1 MKAKIQLISSMLIF
15 GSIGIFVRNIE
26 ISSAALALI
35 RGILGS
41 AFLIVY
47 CIIARKKI
55 SIKSIKENIFLL
67 LFSSAAMGFNWILL
81 FQSYKYTTI
90 PIATLSYYCAPVFI
104 IIISPFILKEKFS
117 VKKLICVLMAMLGMT
132 LIMSA
137 NSNAGSNY
145 NHIKGI
151 FFGLSAAAL
160 YASVVITNKF
170 FKNLSGIETTLIQL
184 VIAVFVLFPYLMLTD
199 PVKLANISANS
210 VPYILILGI
219 FHTGFAYYLYF
230 SAIKSIPAQSIAALS
245 YIDPISAVV
254 FSAVIL
260 SEKMTLIQI
269 LGGALIL
276 GATVYSDSK
285 RKSKVL
291 SDL

>member
-15 GSIGIFVRNIE
+15 GSIGLFVRNIE

-47 CIIARKKI
+47 CIIARKKV
-55 SIKSIKENIFLL
+55 SIKSIKENIFML

-90 PIATLSYYCAPVFI
+90 PIATLSYYCAPVFVI
-104 IIISPFILKEKFS
+104 IMSPFILKEKFS
-117 VKKLICVLMAMLGMT
+117 VKKLICVLTAMLGMA
-132 LIMSA
+132 LIMLTSS
-137 NSNAGSNY
+137 NSGGNY
-145 NHIKGI
+145 NHLKGI
-151 FFGLSAAAL
+151 IFGLCAAAL
-160 YASVVITNKF
+160 YASVVIANKF

-184 VIAVFVLFPYLMLTD
+184 AIAVCVLFPYLMITG
-199 PVKLANISANS
+199 PIKLSDISAS
-210 VPYILILGI
+210 SLPYILILGI

-245 YIDPISAVV
+245 YIDPISAVL

-260 SEKMTLIQI
+260 SEKMTFIQI
-269 LGGALIL
+269 LGGILIL
-276 GATVYSDSK
+276 GATIYGDRTK
-285 RKSKVL
+285 KLKSL
-291 SDL
+291 SD

>member
-35 RGILGS
+35 RGILAS
-41 AFLIVY
+41 AFLIIY
-47 CIIARKKI
+47 CIIARKEF

-90 PIATLSYYCAPVFI
+90 PIATLSYYCAPVFVI
-104 IIISPFILKEKFS
+104 IMSPFILKEKFS
-117 VKKLICVLMAMLGMT
+117 VRKFICVLTAMFGMA
-132 LIMSA
+132 LIMLTSS
-137 NSNAGSNY
+137 NSGGNY
-145 NHIKGI
+145 NHLKGI
-151 FFGLSAAAL
+151 FFGLCAAAL

-184 VIAVFVLFPYLMLTD
+184 VIAVCVLFPYLMITGPIRLSD
-199 PVKLANISANS
+199 ISAGS
-210 VPYILILGI
+210 IPYILILGI

-230 SAIKSIPAQSIAALS
+230 SAIKSIPAQNIAAMS
-245 YIDPISAVV
+245 YIDPISAVA
-254 FSAVIL
+254 FSAIFL

-269 LGGALIL
+269 IGGILIL
-276 GATVYSDSK
+276 GATVYGDRTK
-285 RKSKVL
+285 KLKSL
-291 SDL
+291 SD

>member
-41 AFLIVY
+41 LFLIVY

-55 SIKSIKENIFLL
+55 SIKAIKENILLL

-90 PIATLSYYCAPVFI
+90 PIATMSYYCAPVFVI
-104 IIISPFILKEKFS
+104 IMSPFILKEKFS
-117 VKKLICVLMAMLGMT
+117 VKKFICVLTAMLGMA
-132 LIMSA
+132 LIMLTSA
-137 NSNAGSNY
+137 NSVGNY
-145 NHIKGI
+145 NHLKGI
-151 FFGLSAAAL
+151 LFGLSAAAL

-170 FKNLSGIETTLIQL
+170 FRNLSGIETTLIQL
-184 VIAVFVLFPYLMLTD
+184 VIAVCVLFPYLMLTGPIRLSD
-199 PVKLANISANS
+199 ISVS
-210 VPYILILGI
+210 SMPYILILGI

-230 SAIKSIPAQSIAALS
+230 SAIKNIPAQSIATLS
-245 YIDPISAVV
+245 YIDPISAVL

-260 SEKMTLIQI
+260 SERMTLIQI
-269 LGGALIL
+269 LGGILIL
-276 GATVYSDSK
+276 GATVYGDRSK
-285 RKSKVL
+285 KVKIL
-291 SDL
+291 SD

>member
-15 GSIGIFVRNIE
+15 GSIGLFVRNIE

-90 PIATLSYYCAPVFI
+90 PIATLSYYCAPVFV

-117 VKKLICVLMAMLGMT
+117 VKKLICVLTAMLGMA
-132 LIMSA
+132 LIMLTSS
-137 NSNAGSNY
+137 NSGGNY
-145 NHIKGI
+145 NHLKGI
-151 FFGLSAAAL
+151 IFGLCAAAL

-184 VIAVFVLFPYLMLTD
+184 AIAVCVLFPYLMITGPINLLD
-199 PVKLANISANS
+199 ISAS
-210 VPYILILGI
+210 SIPYILILGI

-230 SAIKSIPAQSIAALS
+230 SAIKNIPAQSIASLS
-245 YIDPISAVV
+245 YIDPISAVL

-260 SEKMTLIQI
+260 SEKMTFIQI
-269 LGGALIL
+269 LGGILIL
-276 GATVYSDSK
+276 GATIYGDRTK
-285 RKSKVL
+285 KLKNL
-291 SDL
+291 SD

>member
-1 MKAKIQLISSMLIF
+1 MKAKLQLISSMLIF

-47 CIIARKKI
+47 CVIARKKF
-55 SIKSIKENIFLL
+55 SIKAVKENILLL
-67 LFSSAAMGFNWILL
+67 LFSSAAMAFNWILL

-90 PIATLSYYCAPVFI
+90 PIATLSYYCAPIFVI
-104 IIISPFILKEKFS
+104 IMSPFILKEKFS
-117 VKKLICVLMAMLGMT
+117 VKKLICVLTAMLGMA
-132 LIMSA
+132 LIMLTSA
-137 NSNAGSNY
+137 NSAGNY
-145 NHIKGI
+145 NHLKGI

-170 FKNLSGIETTLIQL
+170 FKNLSGIETTLVQL
-184 VIAVFVLFPYLMLTD
+184 VIAVFVLFPYLMLTA
-199 PVKLANISANS
+199 PIKLADISVRS
-210 VPYILILGI
+210 VPYILIIGI

-230 SAIKSIPAQSIAALS
+230 SAIKKIPAQSIAALS

-254 FSAVIL
+254 FSAVLL
-260 SEKMTLIQI
+260 SEKMTLVQI
-269 LGGALIL
+269 LGGILIL
-276 GATVYSDSK
+276 GATIYSDSK
-285 RKSKVL
+285 KKSEIL
-291 SDL
+291 SDI